1 MLELKEIKKYYTVG
15 GTTTKALDSVSVAFR
30 KQEFV
35 AILGPSGSGKTTM
48 LNVIGGLDNYDSGD
62 LIINGKSTK
71 ILKKPTGM
79 LIGITQLVLFF
90 KVTT

>member
-35 AILGPSGSGKTTM
+35 AILGPSGSG
-48 LNVIGGLDNYDSGD
+48 NDDVECDWRIG
-62 LIINGKSTK
+62 
-71 ILKKPTGM
+71 
-79 LIGITQLVLFF
+79 QLRFW
-90 KVTT
+90 